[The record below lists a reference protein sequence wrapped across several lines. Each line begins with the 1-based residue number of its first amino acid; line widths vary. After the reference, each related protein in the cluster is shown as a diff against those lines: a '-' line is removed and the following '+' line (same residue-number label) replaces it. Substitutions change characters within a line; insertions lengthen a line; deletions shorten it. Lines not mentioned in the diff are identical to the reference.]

1 MMISPKD
8 VINMKWKILTLII
21 AIIIA
26 FAAFS
31 MVKEQVHLN
40 VWAEKIPDTEDI
52 YLVCEICHPNNET
65 IDTAMGK
72 LNINL
77 EDRDGNGIG
86 TVDAPLD
93 HGRLISRING
103 EYEKVNVEYDGGYIF
118 KPCKYSNDLK
128 ILNSTNLT
136 DDDITC
142 GF

>member
-1 MMISPKD
+1 
-8 VINMKWKILTLII
+8 
-21 AIIIA
+21 
-26 FAAFS
+26 
-31 MVKEQVHLN
+31 
-40 VWAEKIPDTEDI
+40 
-52 YLVCEICHPNNET
+52 
-65 IDTAMGK
+65 MGK